1 MTMTKGQKNLAW
13 ILGIIAIFEGIA
25 GCSVVKLLSG
35 TKTVQGT
42 AVETMEGTTLSST
55 AIIGAE
61 YPRVDEACCAYFR
74 VEAPEAQSVKL
85 KLAGHNDL
93 LAMVKGEDG
102 AWTVKTDPLVK
113 GFHYY
118 TYLIDGADVK
128 DSNTEGYYAGFWQ
141 SGIEVP
147 EGPEGDYYRFN
158 KDIPHGQVRWVPYWS
173 SAKGELRRAVVYTP
187 SEYEKNPEKRYP
199 VLYLQHGLS
208 ENETVWTN
216 QGCAQHILDNLI
228 AAGDCVPMIVV
239 MDSGDVANPASQ
251 AEGKDLP
258 EKISNMGK
266 SFHKVMTEDLIPLID
281 SQFRSLSDRDHRG
294 MAGLSWGGHQ
304 TFDMTMGHPE
314 LFSYVGSFS
323 GAVFLNDLKTDYN
336 GALKDASA
344 VNRRYHYIFLSTGS
358 EENIGTAHDHELLT
372 KAGIRHDYYVSEG
385 TAHEF
390 LTWRRSLKEFLPHLF
405 R

>member
-1 MTMTKGQKNLAW
+1 MTKGQKTVAW
-13 ILGIIAIFEGIA
+13 ILGIVAIIEGIA
-25 GCSVVKLLSG
+25 GCSVLILLSG
-35 TKTVQGT
+35 PKTVHGT
-42 AVETMEGTTLSST
+42 AIEAIDGATLSST

-74 VEAPEAQSVKL
+74 VEASDAQTVKL
-85 KLAGHNDL
+85 KLAGQNDL
-93 LAMVKGEDG
+93 IAMVKGEDG

-128 DSNTEGYYAGFWQ
+128 DSQTNGYYAGFWQ

-147 EGPEGDYYRFN
+147 EGPEGDYYRFD
-158 KDIPHGQVRWVPYWS
+158 KTVTHGQVRMIPYWS
-173 SAKGELRRAVVYTP
+173 TAKNEVRRAVVYTP
-187 SEYEKNPEKRYP
+187 AEYEVNTDKRYP

-228 AAGDCVPMIVV
+228 ASGDCVPMIVV
-239 MDSGDVANPASQ
+239 MDSGDVANPGFQS
-251 AEGKDLP
+251 EGKDLA
-258 EKISNMGK
+258 EKMSNMGK
-266 SFHKVMTEDLIPLID
+266 SFYKVMTDDLIPLID
-281 SQFRSLSDRDHRG
+281 SMFRTLSDRDHRG

-304 TFDMTMGHPE
+304 TFEMTMSHPE

-323 GAVFLNDLKTDYN
+323 GAVFLKDLKTDYG
-336 GALKDASA
+336 GALSDASKA
-344 VNRRYHYIFLSTGS
+344 NRLYHYIFLSTGS
-358 EENIGTAHDHELLT
+358 EENIGTANDHEILT
-372 KAGIRHDYYVSEG
+372 KAGIRHDYFISEG

>member
-1 MTMTKGQKNLAW
+1 MTKGQKITTWVLVALA
-13 ILGIIAIFEGIA
+13 ILEGVA
-25 GCSVVKLLSG
+25 GCSIAKLLSG
-35 TKTVQGT
+35 QKTVQGDPIKDIT
-42 AVETMEGTTLSST
+42 STELSPT
-55 AIIGAE
+55 AIIGAQF
-61 YPRVDEACCAYFR
+61 PRVDADGCAYFR
-74 VEAPEAQSVKL
+74 VDAPEAQNVKL
-85 KLAGHNDL
+85 KLAGREALID
-93 LAMVKGEDG
+93 MVKGEDG

-128 DSNTEGYYAGFWQ
+128 DSQTHGYYAGFWQ

-147 EGPEGDYYRFN
+147 EGPEGDYYRFQ
-158 KDIPHGQVRWVPYWS
+158 KDIPHGQVRMVPYWS
-173 SAKGELRRAVVYTP
+173 NAKKEVRRTMVYTP
-187 SEYEKNPEKRYP
+187 AEYENTSEKRYP

-239 MDSGDVANPASQ
+239 MDSGDVANPGFQSEGNDL
-251 AEGKDLP
+251 AEKM
-258 EKISNMGK
+258 SNMGK
-266 SFHKVMTEDLIPLID
+266 SFYKVMTDDLIPLID
-281 SQFRSLSDRDHRG
+281 SQFRTLSDRDHRG

-323 GAVFLNDLKTDYN
+323 GAVFLKDLKTDYG
-336 GALKDASA
+336 GALSDAA
-344 VNRRYHYIFLSTGS
+344 KANRLYHYIFLSTGS
-358 EENIGTAHDHELLT
+358 EENIGTASDHEILT
-372 KAGIRHDYYVSEG
+372 KAGIRHDYYVSSG